1 MATLAEKTKNQSE
14 ENSSYEI
21 AAKFSYAV
29 LRNSVP
35 FSITAIIYVI
45 IYIPINLKQFFV
57 AFNGPIQDKPGL
69 QFFLT
74 LWFLCAGN
82 FTTLMNLIFYG
93 VLSKVLRQEVV
104 GRVRNKFSRVSQR
117 IRSVSDDSSSLSTS
131 VSVRHSVNERHF
143 DLDNT
148 FNSTPSDDACM
159 VAFFDEEDERL
170 SSARS

>member
-1 MATLAEKTKNQSE
+1 MASEIVFGFIIYHAYIQYKRMATLAEKTKNQSE

-117 IRSVSDDSSSLSTS
+117 IRRLV
-131 VSVRHSVNERHF
+131 
-143 DLDNT
+143 
-148 FNSTPSDDACM
+148 
-159 VAFFDEEDERL
+159 FFFKGYPKSNILR
-170 SSARS
+170 